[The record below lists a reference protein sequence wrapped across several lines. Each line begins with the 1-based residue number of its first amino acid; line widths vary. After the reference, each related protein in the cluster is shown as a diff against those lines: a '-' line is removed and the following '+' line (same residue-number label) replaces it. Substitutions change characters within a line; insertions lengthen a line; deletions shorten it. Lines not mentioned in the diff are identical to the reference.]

1 MATEASAEAPP
12 EEPEAPTAAPEAPAA
27 DSEAPSEG
35 GIIRKKKGVPKPF
48 NFRRPNKFN
57 RDHFRAFQ
65 IVHETFAR
73 QLTTVYSTT
82 LRTASN
88 VSLVNVEECSYGE
101 FIEASDNPS
110 FMAILQISPLPGASL
125 WYMPMQLTMGIIERL
140 LGGPGKGPYPDRP
153 LTDIESILMRDLT
166 DRGLREMTYSYES
179 LFEVH
184 AKTMQLESNPQFA
197 QISAPSDMV
206 LLVTFEVK
214 VGDSEGNLQLCI
226 PYASLQGQLENLAG
240 GHLFKDRPSVD
251 PAAILHALRERVS
264 DAPVDVNVLFNTVE
278 MTGTDILA
286 LNVGDVLPLRHNIN
300 APLTVKAHGVPHLLA
315 KPGRQG
321 KRLAC
326 QIVGTVADATDTTGT
341 VNE

>member
-1 MATEASAEAPP
+1 MATDLSAEPNTPA
-12 EEPEAPTAAPEAPAA
+12 AAPMANGMSAPV
-27 DSEAPSEG
+27 G
-35 GIIRKKKGVPKPF
+35 KKKGQPKVF
-48 NFRRPNKFN
+48 NFKRPNKFN

-82 LRTASN
+82 LRT
-88 VSLVNVEECSYGE
+88 VSSVTLMSVEECSYGE
-101 FIEASDNPS
+101 FIEASINPS

-125 WYMPMQLTMGIIERL
+125 WYMQMPLAMSVIERL
-140 LGGPGKGPYPDRP
+140 LGGPGKGPYPERP

-166 DRGLREMTYSYES
+166 DRCLREITYSYES

-197 QISAPSDMV
+197 QISSPSDMV

-214 VGDSEGNLQLCI
+214 VGDSEGVIQLCI
-226 PYASLQGQLENLAG
+226 PYASLQGQLENLSG
-240 GHLFKDRPSVD
+240 GHLFKDRPSND
-251 PAAILHALRERVS
+251 PAAILHALRNRVM
-264 DAPVDVNVLFNTVE
+264 DVPVDVNVLFNTVS
-278 MTGTDILA
+278 MSGTSILE
-286 LNVGDVLPLRHNIN
+286 LEVGDVLPLHHNVN
-300 APLTVKAHGVPHLLA
+300 TPLTVKAHGVPHLLA

-326 QIVGTVADATDTTGT
+326 QIVDSIANPSQDA
-341 VNE
+341 N

>member
-1 MATEASAEAPP
+1 VATPETAAEADTAPP
-12 EEPEAPTAAPEAPAA
+12 VAPTTT
-27 DSEAPSEG
+27 EG
-35 GIIRKKKGVPKPF
+35 VTRRKKGQAKPF

-65 IVHETFAR
+65 IVHETLAR

-82 LRTASN
+82 LRVVSG
-88 VSLVNVEECSYGE
+88 VSLVSIEECSYGE
-101 FIEASDNPS
+101 FVESSINPS
-110 FMAILQISPLPGASL
+110 FLAILQISPLPGASL
-125 WYMPMQLTMGIIERL
+125 LYMPQPLAMGIIERL
-140 LGGPGKGPYPDRP
+140 LGGPGKGPYPERP

-166 DRGLREMTYSYES
+166 DRCLREMTYSYES

-197 QISAPSDMV
+197 QISSPSDMV

-226 PYASLQGQLENLAG
+226 PYASLQGQLENLSG
-240 GHLFKDRPSVD
+240 GHLFKDRPNIDSVS
-251 PAAILHALRERVS
+251 LGHALRNRLM
-264 DAPVDVNVLFNTVE
+264 DAPVDVNVLFKSVQMRGSE
-278 MTGTDILA
+278 ILE
-286 LNVGDVLPLRHNIN
+286 LQVGDVLPLHHNVN
-300 APLTVKAHGVPHLLA
+300 SPLTVKAHGVPHLLA

-326 QIVGTVADATDTTGT
+326 QIVDAITDPSS
-341 VNE
+341 NDA

>member
-1 MATEASAEAPP
+1 LLVAEVETEVEQTPVV
-12 EEPEAPTAAPEAPAA
+12 ETQ
-27 DSEAPSEG
+27 
-35 GIIRKKKGVPKPF
+35 GIIKKKKGAPKPF

-82 LRTASN
+82 LRA
-88 VSLVNVEECSYGE
+88 VSSVTLAQVEECSYGE
-101 FIEASDNPS
+101 FIESAKNPS
-110 FMAILQISPLPGASL
+110 FLSILQINPLPGASL
-125 WYMPMQLTMGIIERL
+125 WYMPMDLCMGIIERL
-140 LGGPGKGPYPDRP
+140 LGGAGKGPYPERP

-166 DRGLREMTYSYES
+166 DRGLRELTYSYES

-206 LLVTFEVK
+206 LLVTFDVK
-214 VGDSEGNLQLCI
+214 VGESEGTAQLCI
-226 PYASLQGQLENLAG
+226 PYASMHGQLEHLQG
-240 GHLFKDRPSVD
+240 GHMFKDRPEID
-251 PAAILHALRERVS
+251 PAAIARALKRRV
-264 DAPVDVNVLFNTVE
+264 DAVPVDVNVVFNTVT
-278 MTGTDILA
+278 MTGNDILN
-286 LNVGDVLPLRHNIN
+286 LEVGDVLPLHHNIN
-300 APLTVKAHGVPHLLA
+300 APLTVKADGVPHLRA

-326 QIVGTVADATDTTGT
+326 QIVDSIGPAADAI
-341 VNE
+341 